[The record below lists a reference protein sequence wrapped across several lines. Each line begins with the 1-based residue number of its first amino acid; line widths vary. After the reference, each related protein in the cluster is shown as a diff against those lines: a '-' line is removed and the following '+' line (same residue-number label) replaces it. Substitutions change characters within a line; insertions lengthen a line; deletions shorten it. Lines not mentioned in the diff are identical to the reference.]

1 MAFLFD
7 FDLFP
12 LPYLDS
18 AWAGVQAN
26 PQLPILAYAGMAADA
41 SGFCRAAGGPWMKQ
55 YSSSSDPVDAFRQAA
70 LVVSKAIGA
79 AGYPGAEVEAP
90 DAVSWIPCPGGLH
103 MIHARVVQGV
113 VTLQRKI
120 LWNGVTLTYDLSV
133 KAART
138 MLADQA

>member
-1 MAFLFD
+1 MAYLFD

-26 PQLPILAYAGMAADA
+26 PQQPILAYASMVADA
-41 SGFCRAAGGPWMKQ
+41 AGFCRTAGGPWTKL
-55 YSSSSDPVDAFRQAA
+55 YSSSGDPVDAFRQTA
-70 LVVSKAIGA
+70 LTVAKAIGA
-79 AGYPGAEVEAP
+79 AGYPGAEVESP
-90 DAVSWIPCPGGLH
+90 DVVSWIPCPNGLH
-103 MIHARVVQGV
+103 MIHARVVQGA

-120 LWNGVTLTYDLSV
+120 LWNGVQLTYDLSV

-138 MLADQA
+138 ALADAT